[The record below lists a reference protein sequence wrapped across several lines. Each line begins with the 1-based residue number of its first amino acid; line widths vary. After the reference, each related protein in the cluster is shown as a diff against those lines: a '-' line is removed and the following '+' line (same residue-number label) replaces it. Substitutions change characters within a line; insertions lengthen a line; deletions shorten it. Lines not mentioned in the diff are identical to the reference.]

1 MGVAGLFLA
10 GCFEHHGMTPEP
22 PPEPPAC
29 IASAPVLVAPAG
41 PGCASLELTVQDL
54 PHAPLRRCALGAWA
68 EERPVQPVYVANGG
82 DTPIEVRV
90 HHVSVDCGLG
100 TRERCGGAA
109 DSTPDGCACGTTT
122 FGPYELWER
131 PPVEMRFVIE
141 GEGSTIFVGGD
152 RVTYRIDACRL
163 PGPSDPFPIPTDCE
177 TVPGTGTF
185 DPVECDGLQGTSGTV
200 VSASEPCLLLRAPV
214 RHLRGLPAHGARRGR
229 AFLRRARHLPPSVRR
244 RGRVPRGDRV
254 RSDSWPRRP
263 LRSPHLRGGALIDQR
278 GMRARSISIVLRS
291 SR

>member
-1 MGVAGLFLA
+1 MYDGLFLA

-68 EERPVQPVYVANGG
+68 EERPVQPVYVANGA

-109 DSTPDGCACGTTT
+109 DSTPDGCACGATT

-131 PPVEMRFVIE
+131 PSVEMRFVIE

-163 PGPSDPFPIPTDCE
+163 PGPSDPFPIPTECA
-177 TVPGTGTF
+177 TVRDTGGF
-185 DPVECDGLQGTSGTV
+185 DHVECDGLEGFGGAV
-200 VSASEPCLLLRAPV
+200 AGDSE
-214 RHLRGLPAHGARRGR
+214 
-229 AFLRRARHLPPSVRR
+229 RRACYCAPRCVTSADCPRTGPGEVEPFCDEHGICRLPCDGEGACPAGTECVRILGLE
-244 RGRVPRGDRV
+244 GRFDRPICAAV
-254 RSDSWPRRP
+254 R
-263 LRSPHLRGGALIDQR
+263 
-278 GMRARSISIVLRS
+278 
-291 SR
+291 